1 MLVFDLLFVHDMDMV
16 RRLFILRTLRLVQSL
31 RGGPRPRHLCPNR
44 KLIQKL
50 VCAFSGLKLRR
61 AVLIKIRF
69 LTYIYTS
76 LSFLTF

>member
-16 RRLFILRTLRLVQSL
+16 RRLFILPTLRLVQSL
-31 RGGPRPRHLCPNR
+31 PWTRPRPCP
-44 KLIQKL
+44 K
-50 VCAFSGLKLRR
+50 CKLRR